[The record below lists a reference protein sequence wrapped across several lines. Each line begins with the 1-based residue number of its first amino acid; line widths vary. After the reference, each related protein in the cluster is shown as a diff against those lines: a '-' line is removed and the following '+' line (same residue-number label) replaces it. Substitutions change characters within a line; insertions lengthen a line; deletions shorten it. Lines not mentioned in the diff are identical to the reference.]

1 MLPGVYHDLTNE
13 KYHGGPG
20 INKSLLDLVNPAPAR
35 ALYAL
40 TSEGD
45 KESTAAQKIGTALHS
60 LVLEPDDF
68 AARYVLAPK
77 FDRRTKAGKEAAAA
91 FEAEHAGKITVDPDD
106 WVQLHAMRDAVM
118 AHPGARHLLTSG
130 QGFAEL
136 SVYWTDEATGE
147 LCRCRPDWWRADGIL
162 VDLKTTEDASKEGFR
177 QSVVKW
183 GYHVQAPYYLD
194 GTEAAHRA
202 GHAPEGFQHPTAFAF
217 IAVEKKPPHLVAV
230 YDLDAESM
238 DVGRAEY
245 RDKLDALAECKRTG
259 AWPGYGDER
268 QTIGL
273 PEWFLKRAANDND
286 EIEISYV

>member
-1 MLPGVYHDLTNE
+1 MLPGVYCDLTNE
-13 KYHGGPG
+13 QYHGGPG
-20 INKSLLDLVNPAPAR
+20 INKSLLDLVDTAPAR

-40 TSEGD
+40 TSAND
-45 KESTAAQKIGTALHS
+45 NSPTAAQVIGTALHS

-91 FEAEHAGKITVDPDD
+91 FEAEHAGKIPVDPDD
-106 WVQLHAMRDAVM
+106 WAQLHAMRDAVM

-130 QGFAEL
+130 RGFAEL

-162 VDLKTTEDASKEGFR
+162 VDLKTTEDASREGFR
-177 QSVVKW
+177 RSLVNW
-183 GYHVQAPYYLD
+183 RYHVQAPYYLD

-202 GHAPEGFQHPTAFAF
+202 GHAPEGFQRPVAFAF
-217 IAVEKKPPHLVAV
+217 VVVEKKAPHLVAV
-230 YDLDAESM
+230 YVLDTESM
-238 DVGRAEY
+238 EVGRAEY
-245 RDKLDALAECKRTG
+245 RDNLDTLVECKRTG
-259 AWPGYGDER
+259 IWPGYGDDP
-268 QTIGL
+268 QSLGV
-273 PEWFLKRAANDND
+273 PEWYLKRAMNDND